1 MGRPPS
7 KKPAVVV
14 TVRLDPQVKAALEK
28 AAKSDARTVSS
39 LIQKLLSDW
48 LKEEKFLK

>member
-1 MGRPPS
+1 M
-7 KKPAVVV
+7 

-28 AAKSDARTVSS
+28 AAKSDARSVSS
-39 LIQKLLSDW
+39 LIQKLLSNW